1 MYPKSRVL
9 AALFAAFALSL
20 ASAQA
25 VVSIAFF
32 DKRVYVPGSEV
43 FIKVT
48 IRNGTAA
55 PWRFK
60 LADEKRLSVGFDV
73 RTMSNRTLDASDS
86 WKRTM
91 SSSAPV
97 FYRELALEPG
107 EEYSFVEDLRDYV
120 SISEPGAFIVSCS
133 VYPELLPRGAAGSA
147 IRSNLLS
154 LAVRPGA
161 PSPAVAESF
170 RQDTAEILKAERIG
184 PDEVVSRT
192 IRARQKSQWN
202 EFFLYLDIERLL
214 KANPDR
220 KRSFDRESDDGRR
233 SMLASYKAD
242 LMANMVDADIVVIP
256 SSYQIIETRYGQS
269 YGTVAVMEKF
279 DYDGFK
285 MVKEYRYEL
294 ERRDDI
300 WYIVAY
306 TVMNKGTE

>member
-25 VVSIAFF
+25 DVSIAFF

-120 SISEPGAFIVSCS
+120 SIAEPGAFIVSCS
-133 VYPELLPRGAAGSA
+133 VYPELMPRGAAGNA
-147 IRSNLLS
+147 IRSNSLS

-192 IRARQKSQWN
+192 IHARQKSQWN

-233 SMLASYKAD
+233 GMLASYKAD
-242 LMANMVDADIVVIP
+242 LMANMVDSDIVVIP

-279 DYDGFK
+279 DYDGFR